1 MMDISNL
8 LNYLHHVQSQTNE
21 KYEPVTGDGLTER
34 QLFEVLEKSIADAE
48 TGKCFTHEEVM
59 ESLRKQIEEY
69 KENNPIAKL
78 TLDFSKVDKTMTI
91 SQSTFKVLSY
101 PEKFDVLFNKERKQ
115 LCVIDDK
122 SLSSE
127 TKDARTPFTAPHGDF
142 SCESNM
148 FLLKLL
154 QYVPNLE
161 NGKIYS
167 LLGFYRADI
176 NGVIFSLSDYQLTEE
191 CSQ

>member
-1 MMDISNL
+1 MDWIINFWTDRKALSANCLSLQLEMMDISNL

-78 TLDFSKVDKTMTI
+78 TLDFSRLLRFVRGEAL
-91 SQSTFKVLSY
+91 V
-101 PEKFDVLFNKERKQ
+101 RKQ
-115 LCVIDDK
+115 MGEAQPKNALGQNREGVSQKYRPQKRQTGDILANRIRRVFYSICR
-122 SLSSE
+122 E
-127 TKDARTPFTAPHGDF
+127 HHG
-142 SCESNM
+142 
-148 FLLKLL
+148 
-154 QYVPNLE
+154 
-161 NGKIYS
+161 
-167 LLGFYRADI
+167 
-176 NGVIFSLSDYQLTEE
+176 
-191 CSQ
+191 